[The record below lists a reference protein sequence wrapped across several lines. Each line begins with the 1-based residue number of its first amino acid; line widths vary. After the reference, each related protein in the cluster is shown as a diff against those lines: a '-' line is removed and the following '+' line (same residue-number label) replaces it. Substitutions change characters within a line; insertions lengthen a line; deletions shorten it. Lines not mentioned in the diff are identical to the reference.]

1 MAHLKHNQ
9 RDFLARLHK
18 RTEIIML
25 KLKAANPLMNK
36 KTMQLSVKECQLL
49 FCCTVEGV
57 KIPNLSKQHLWYSSI
72 CTYRGGSA

>member
-18 RTEIIML
+18 LTEIILL

-36 KTMQLSVKECQLL
+36 KTMELSV
-49 FCCTVEGV
+49 TV
-57 KIPNLSKQHLWYSSI
+57 
-72 CTYRGGSA
+72 YRSANYYFPVQ